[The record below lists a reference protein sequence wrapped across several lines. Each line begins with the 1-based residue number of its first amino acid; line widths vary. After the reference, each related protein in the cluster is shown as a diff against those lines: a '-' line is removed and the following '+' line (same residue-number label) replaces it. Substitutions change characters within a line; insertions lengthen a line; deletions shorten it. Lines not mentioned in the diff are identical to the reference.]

1 MPQTFYPT
9 VVNGVQPEDTDITW
23 QGFSTNDS
31 GFMLNQRLR
40 TTRPLKHIS
49 NPAAGDIRERTQAL
63 IIKGFNIPD
72 TINPVGI
79 SVEITGQ
86 RNGRI
91 CDEIIQLW
99 HQGELIGDNNF
110 FYITDTSGHLLI
122 TNQSTYGGPTNT
134 WGTTLTPELLSDP
147 EFGIMVKFQSHPY
160 YPHNDIMILDSV
172 SLTVYEE

>member
-1 MPQTFYPT
+1 MPRTFTPT
-9 VVNGVQPEDTDITW
+9 EMLGAQPDEHEITW
-23 QGFSTNDS
+23 QGFITNNA
-31 GFMLNQRLR
+31 GYLLNKRWK
-40 TTRPLKHIS
+40 TISPLKHIS
-49 NPAAGDIRERTQAL
+49 NPASGDIRDRTQAL

-79 SVEITGQ
+79 SVEVTGQ

-110 FYITDTSGHLLI
+110 FYITDTNGHLLV
-122 TNQSTYGGPTNT
+122 TNQSTYGGPTNS